1 VDQKVESKPYRK
13 AYNTTDIMKNNST
26 SCFSFPKYFH
36 SLFRIP
42 SAGES
47 LNPNMITRNA
57 SSFETDLQFRQGLTQ
72 NGLEYWRV
80 GVPSTVDPN
89 GLRELKFYVLSDKYS
104 PVTLDIS
111 VVTFY
116 VSVVYLAGRILRM
129 VTGGSAENFIMTEMP
144 MPDKLL
150 AMCDAVFL
158 ARMAGDL
165 VNEEKFF
172 YELVDIVRSPEML
185 KVFTGRS
192 STEYRG
198 KAKTE

>member
-1 VDQKVESKPYRK
+1 
-13 AYNTTDIMKNNST
+13 
-26 SCFSFPKYFH
+26 
-36 SLFRIP
+36 
-42 SAGES
+42 
-47 LNPNMITRNA
+47 
-57 SSFETDLQFRQGLTQ
+57 
-72 NGLEYWRV
+72 
-80 GVPSTVDPN
+80 
-89 GLRELKFYVLSDKYS
+89 
-104 PVTLDIS
+104 
-111 VVTFY
+111 
-116 VSVVYLAGRILRM
+116 
-129 VTGGSAENFIMTEMP
+129 